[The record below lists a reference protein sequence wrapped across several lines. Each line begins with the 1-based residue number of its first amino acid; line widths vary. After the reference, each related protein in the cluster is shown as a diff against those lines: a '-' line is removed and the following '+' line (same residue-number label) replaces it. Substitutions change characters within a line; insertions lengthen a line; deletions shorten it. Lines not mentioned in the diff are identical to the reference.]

1 MNKINISLQE
11 IVGKSYNKFW
21 HFKGRYRVVKGSR
34 ASKKS
39 KTTALWYIA
48 NMIKYP
54 DANTLVVRKTARSLR
69 GSCFAELKWAIHR
82 LQVDEFWKISES
94 ALELTYKPTGQK
106 IYFRGLD
113 DPFKVTSITVAKGC
127 LCWLWL
133 EEAYEILHEED
144 FNTLDES
151 IRGKVPVGLFK
162 QVTITF
168 NPWNE
173 MHWLKSRFF
182 DVIDDDILALTTN
195 YKCNEWLDESD
206 ARMFEN
212 MRINRPKRYKVAGLG
227 EWGITDGVIFDNWTV
242 EDLINKTNEFSNIYN
257 GLDFG
262 FSSDPNAY
270 IRFHVDQAQKKIYVI
285 DEIYKAGMQNDE
297 LSEELRKRMNNNS
310 NEFVTCDSADPKS
323 ISDLCRRGIHAIPS
337 VKGPD
342 SVNFGIQWL
351 QGYDII
357 IDTHCIWFIKE
368 ISNYQW
374 MKDKFG
380 NTLKQPVD
388 KNNHLLD
395 ALRYGS
401 EPLQFQTKLTTGKR
415 LI

>member
-11 IVGKSYNKFW
+11 LVGKSYNRFW

-39 KTTALWYIA
+39 KTAALWYIA
-48 NMIKYP
+48 NMMKYP
-54 DANTLVVRKTARSLR
+54 DANTLVVRKTANSLR
-69 GSCFAELKWAIHR
+69 GSCFAELIWAIHR
-82 LQVDEFWKISES
+82 LQVGEYWKISES

-113 DPFKVTSITVAKGC
+113 DPFKVTSITVAKGT
-127 LCWLWL
+127 LCWLWI
-133 EEAYEILHEED
+133 EEAYEILHEKD

-151 IRGKVPVGLFK
+151 IRGEVPGGLFK

-182 DVIDDDILALTTN
+182 DTVDSNILALTTN
-195 YKCNEWLDESD
+195 YKCNEWLDASD
-206 ARMFEN
+206 LQLFED
-212 MRINRPKRYKVAGLG
+212 MKTNRPKRYKVAGLG
-227 EWGITDGVIFDNWTV
+227 EWGITDGVIFDNWKV
-242 EDLINKTNEFSNIYN
+242 EDLSSKTNDFTNVYN

-270 IRFHVDQAQKKIYVI
+270 IRFHVDQAQKKIYII
-285 DEIYKAGMQNDE
+285 DEFYKTAMQN
-297 LSEELRKRMNNNS
+297 EELALELGARMRQG
-310 NEFVTCDSADPKS
+310 EFITCDNADPKS
-323 ISDLCRRGIHAIPS
+323 IADLCRRGVHAIAS

-342 SVNFGIQWL
+342 SVNFGIQFL

-357 IDTHCIWFIKE
+357 IDTRCGWFKKE
-368 ISNYQW
+368 ISNYRW
-374 MKDKFG
+374 LKDKFG
-380 NTLKQPVD
+380 NTLKKPVD

-415 LI
+415 LH